1 MIVTRLDIGQSTN
14 KPKYAGVRARRKL
27 LLGFNRS
34 IKSDSG
40 LVDLMFI
47 KQFPVALRP
56 LTIILMLVMLL
67 FATVADAATCGSEIA
82 TPDTVEMANSF
93 AAPEASS
100 DKENHDGQSS
110 PAEQDGIC
118 GHGHCHVG
126 SNIADNAQI
135 DHIGHQ
141 LTLHG
146 PTNASALVSSEN
158 ILLKRPPR
166 V

>member
-1 MIVTRLDIGQSTN
+1 
-14 KPKYAGVRARRKL
+14 
-27 LLGFNRS
+27 
-34 IKSDSG
+34 
-40 LVDLMFI
+40 MFI

-67 FATVADAATCGSEIA
+67 FATVADAATCGSEF
-82 TPDTVEMANSF
+82 TSSDTVEMATSSP
-93 AAPEASS
+93 APEASS

-110 PAEQDGIC
+110 PAEQPGIC

-126 SNIADNAQI
+126 SNIAGNASI
-135 DHIGHQ
+135 YHIGHQ

-146 PTNASALVSSEN
+146 PTNASVLVSSEN

>member
-1 MIVTRLDIGQSTN
+1 
-14 KPKYAGVRARRKL
+14 
-27 LLGFNRS
+27 
-34 IKSDSG
+34 
-40 LVDLMFI
+40 MFI
-47 KQFPVALRP
+47 KQSPVALRP
-56 LTIILMLVMLL
+56 LTILLMLVMLL
-67 FATVADAATCGSEIA
+67 FATVADAAACGSEFA
-82 TPDTVEMANSF
+82 TPDTVEMANSSVTSS

-100 DKENHDGQSS
+100 DKEDHDGQSS
-110 PAEQDGIC
+110 PAEQHGIC

-126 SNIADNAQI
+126 SNLADNAHI

-146 PTNASALVSSEN
+146 PTSASVLVSSEN